1 MLYVAN
7 FSYTDINEED
17 DNYCLMPAIVEA
29 TDADAAL
36 ELFSGMLRRMHD
48 EGNLLAG
55 AKDIYLDSLVELTEA
70 PQDAVMLQW
79 QKVISGD
86 DGLYSVL
93 SVLPEEESL
102 PGVYSWSEVDQWG
115 DSQAELVGT
124 QIDLTD
130 GDGEEEISPEELADA
145 ITEALDLLIAGEASA
160 MDDEDFTDAEEAFL
174 SFGDED

>member
-7 FSYTDINEED
+7 FSYTDANEED

-29 TDADAAL
+29 TDADTAL
-36 ELFSGMLRRMHD
+36 ELFSDMLRRMHD
-48 EGNLLAG
+48 ESNLLVG
-55 AKDIYLDSLVELTEA
+55 AKDIYLDSLVELNRT
-70 PQDAVMLQW
+70 PQDAIMLQW
-79 QKVISGD
+79 QKVITGD

-102 PGVYSWSEVDQWG
+102 PGVYSWSETDQWG
-115 DSQAELVGT
+115 AAPTEPDDL

-130 GDGEEEISPEELADA
+130 GEGDEEISAEELADA

-160 MDDEDFTDAEEAFL
+160 MDDEDFADTEEAFL
-174 SFGDED
+174 SFGDEE